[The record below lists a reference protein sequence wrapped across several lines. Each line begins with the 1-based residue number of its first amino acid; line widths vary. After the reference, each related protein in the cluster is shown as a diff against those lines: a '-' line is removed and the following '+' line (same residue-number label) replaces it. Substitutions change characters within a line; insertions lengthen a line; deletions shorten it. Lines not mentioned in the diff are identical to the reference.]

1 MTALSPSTTVSV
13 IGAGT
18 MGAGIA
24 QVAAAY
30 GHDVLLFDADDKAV
44 ARGMAGIEKF
54 LGRSVEKGRM
64 AATEKD
70 AIVGRIKPAK
80 ALAELAPSSLVIE
93 AIVERLDVKQS
104 VFGELEGIVGKDC
117 ILASNTS
124 SLSITAMG
132 AALERPEKLVGMHFF
147 NPAPLMRLV
156 EVVLGLATSD
166 DTKQTVFDTA
176 GAWGKKPV
184 FAKSTPGFIANR
196 IARPFYGESLR
207 LMEEGAADAVTIDAV
222 MKDCGGFRMGP
233 FELMDL
239 VGTDVNLTVTK
250 SVWEA
255 FYYDNRYQPSL
266 LQEELVAAGRFGRKS
281 GHGWYP
287 YGEGAEK
294 PAPAAAPQGPKPKRV
309 IVIGDAEQAMSGA
322 DPATPIDS
330 IIALALDAGIEVE
343 AREIDRDFDYAA
355 HRPETGDPDDGD
367 AELTGAWEEEE
378 DDWVP
383 GGSDPFDMFDA
394 EPGILLDGAILRPV
408 TMLPRGIFGDFDSWE
423 DGGDHPTVWFD
434 ICLDYKASPR
444 IAISAPDGAPRTA
457 ILAAAG
463 FFQALGKEV
472 TVVADVPGLVLM
484 RVVAMLANE
493 AAEAVYTGVCDAAGA
508 DAAMLHGLNYP
519 VGPLAWA
526 ESIGYGTVVAFL
538 TDLFDTYRDPRYR
551 VSRGLVR
558 LARRQ
563 RQAVVSV

>member
-1 MTALSPSTTVSV
+1 
-13 IGAGT
+13 

-30 GHDVLLFDADDKAV
+30 GHEVLLFDTSTEAISK
-44 ARGMAGIEKF
+44 GLAGVEKF
-54 LGRSVEKGRM
+54 LARSVEKGRLDPD
-64 AATEKD
+64 ERD
-70 AIVGRIKPAK
+70 AIVGRIKPAA
-80 ALAELAPSSLVIE
+80 ALTDLAPSAMVIE

-104 VFGELEGIVGKDC
+104 VFGELEGIVDKDC

-124 SLSITAMG
+124 SLSVTAMG
-132 AALERPEKLVGMHFF
+132 AALKKPERLVGMHFF

-156 EVVLGLATSD
+156 EVVVGLATSD
-166 DTKQTVFDTA
+166 EAKQTVFDTA
-176 GAWGKKPV
+176 AAWGKTPV

-196 IARPFYGESLR
+196 IARPYYGESLR

-255 FYYDNRYQPSL
+255 FYYDARYQPSL

-287 YGEGAEK
+287 YGDGAEK

-309 IVIGDAEQAMSGA
+309 IVIGDDEDSGA
-322 DPATPIDS
+322 GGPATEPINQV
-330 IIALALDAGIEVE
+330 IALALDAGIEVE
-343 AREIDRDFDYAA
+343 ARFIDRDFEFADADDA
-355 HRPETGDPDDGD
+355 DDGD
-367 AELTGAWEEEE
+367 AEVTAAWEEDDE
-378 DDWVP
+378 DWVP
-383 GGSDPFDMFDA
+383 GTGDPFEMFDT
-394 EPGILLDGAILRPV
+394 EPGILLDGAILRPI
-408 TMLPRGIFGDFDSWE
+408 TMHPRRIFGDSTTWE
-423 DGGDHPTVWFD
+423 NGDEHPTVWFD
-434 ICLDYKASPR
+434 LCLDYKASPR

-472 TVVADVPGLVLM
+472 TVVADVPGMVLM

-493 AAEAVYTGVCDAAGA
+493 AAEAVYTGVCDAEGA

-538 TDLFDTYRDPRYR
+538 SDLYETYRDPRYR
-551 VSRGLVR
+551 TSRGLVR
-558 LARRQ
+558 LAQRQ
-563 RQAVVSV
+563 RLQGLEV